1 MGKLCGGCSHVV
13 LLVGSR
19 GTKGTEGFRT
29 EQLSRRRGIIL
40 FPMPRTFSEI
50 NKELEITQQKLSAT
64 SDPEQRR
71 FLLRRMRQLLE
82 QADNLVQ
89 KLERQIP
96 PASKRD

>member
-1 MGKLCGGCSHVV
+1 MGKLCGGCLHVV

-19 GTKGTEGFRT
+19 GAKGTEGFCI
-29 EQLSRRRGIIL
+29 EQLSTGRFIIL
-40 FPMPRTFSEI
+40 FPMPRTFSAI
-50 NKELEITQQKLSAT
+50 NKDLEITQRKLGAT

-96 PASKRD
+96 PESKRD